1 VPFDLAIEQGAPAV
15 MTDHLLYPR
24 LDPRLPASLS
34 PQISGWLL
42 RLKLAF
48 RGLVMTD
55 DLEMGAISSR
65 WSLPQAVVMA
75 IQAGA
80 DMALISSDAGAVPSV
95 VAALR
100 SALEDGTLPRAR
112 VAEALAHID
121 AALRTLAR

>member
-1 VPFDLAIEQGAPAV
+1 
-15 MTDHLLYPR
+15 M
-24 LDPRLPASLS
+24 S

-48 RGLVMTD
+48 KGLVMTD

>member
-1 VPFDLAIEQGAPAV
+1 
-15 MTDHLLYPR
+15 
-24 LDPRLPASLS
+24 
-34 PQISGWLL
+34 
-42 RLKLAF
+42 
-48 RGLVMTD
+48 
-55 DLEMGAISSR
+55 
-65 WSLPQAVVMA
+65 MA